1 MASDIHYGHHASLF
15 PRTKVEED
23 KITSIFFAVMELVQP
38 LRSRLLKSIGKTS
51 YKNRDDFQLS
61 LHPSFGGKYSDKDI
75 PDAHLFLDQKTKW
88 NALVE
93 VKIKKNEPVSYTHLT
108 LPTKA

>member
-1 MASDIHYGHHASLF
+1 MSADFHYGYAPTLF
-15 PRTKVEED
+15 PRTKIEED
-23 KITSIFFAVMELVQP
+23 RITSIFFAVLDFVEP

-51 YKNRDDFQLS
+51 YKNRDDFHVK

-75 PDAHLFLDQKTKW
+75 PDAHIFLDQKDKW

-93 VKIKKNEPVSYTHLT
+93 VKIQKMT
-108 LPTKA
+108 